1 MLKRRLARPS
11 HLGCRGSVTVEFA
24 LIATFFLLPL
34 FGGSADMVEYISARA
49 QLNTA
54 LQALYYYALT
64 NPTAGTNSANTAAV
78 MSLMSSKLHPLTLVS
93 SSASYNCIAN
103 SATTVTYVSQ
113 SSTAITACSATSN
126 YTAAQ
131 QTLQIT
137 VTYTVRTSVPFVMP
151 MPYLTTN
158 PLVITQS
165 GTVQVQ

>member
-1 MLKRRLARPS
+1 MRPLKP
-11 HLGCRGSVTVEFA
+11 LGQRGSVTVEFA

-34 FGGSADMVEYISARA
+34 FGGSLDMVEYISARA

-64 NPTAGTNSANTAAV
+64 NPTAGTNSNNTAAV
-78 MSLMSSKLHPLTLVS
+78 MSLMSSSPHPLTLVS

-113 SSTAITACSATSN
+113 SSMAITSCPATNS

-137 VTYTVRTSVPFVMP
+137 VTYTVRTSVPLTMPVPFV
-151 MPYLTTN
+151 TSN
-158 PLVITQS
+158 PLVLTQT